1 MRDAALVRKTATDF
15 LNRMGI
21 RAVPYLK
28 SQAVSAAGMGDPL
41 SERAWLDIAAVHH
54 SLKSKTMADVQKYRL
69 EAKRLRLEAESA
81 TSPTIRRQ
89 LLDIAAQYER
99 LAVSLDGMNQPPA

>member
-1 MRDAALVRKTATDF
+1 MRDAALVRKTAADF

-54 SLKSKTMADVQKYRL
+54 SLKSKTMADVQKYR
-69 EAKRLRLEAESA
+69 EQAKRVRLEAET
-81 TSPTIRRQ
+81 TSSPEIRRQ
-89 LLDIAAQYER
+89 LLDIAEQYER
-99 LAVSLDGMNQPPA
+99 LAVSLDGMNRLPA